1 MSTLIS
7 NQKEEGNVNL
17 TTEPQPFAI
26 IYSTVYSLQFQCTIF
41 STLES
46 MADIKLEKNYFE
58 S

>member
-17 TTEPQPFAI
+17 TTKPPPFAI
-26 IYSTVYSLQFQCTIF
+26 IYTTVYSLQFRCTIF

-46 MADIKLEKNYFE
+46 MVDIKLDKNYYE